1 MRIVEVFLFYPTKH
15 NFLMASSVLHLLY
28 VGSTICLI
36 LVPFYLSYYMYLF
49 PIIVVGSDRRLDED
63 EVDNLPSRRLSSTA
77 SAVSELNQGFVRCS
91 MSSSVSSDTPSP
103 NNISVR

>member
-15 NFLMASSVLHLLY
+15 NFLMASSVLHLSH

-36 LVPFYLSYYMYLF
+36 LVPFYLSYYLF
-49 PIIVVGSDRRLDED
+49 PIIVVGSDRHLDED

-77 SAVSELNQGFVRCS
+77 SGVSELNHGFVRCS
-91 MSSSVSSDTPSP
+91 MGSSVSSRTPSP
-103 NNISVR
+103 KNICVR